1 MMIQSPGSQPSSVG
15 GQAWCSEIS
24 LSLGSQPC
32 REGGQAWC
40 RELNFVNQILFF
52 LTTFGP
58 PVFLPWGGKK
68 YTVRVGVGTLVDNQE
83 WISTRASLPHL
94 GRANLVANV

>member
-1 MMIQSPGSQPSSVG
+1 MVEVT
-15 GQAWCSEIS
+15 QAGRYYPD
-24 LSLGSQPC
+24 L
-32 REGGQAWC
+32 RY
-40 RELNFVNQILFF
+40 FFF

-94 GRANLVANV
+94 GRANLVANL